1 MFTEIEHSFSSLC
14 HYGKNF
20 NPYTEVV
27 FSMKK
32 SLGARTL
39 ASLTPVWLIGTYDKE
54 GKPNL
59 MAAAWVGICCSKP
72 PCVAVSL
79 RKATYTYGNIVERKA
94 LTANIPSEAYIR
106 ESDYAGI
113 ASGRDVDK
121 FSSLKLT
128 PVKSDITDAPYVE
141 ECQMVL
147 ECKVIHTIE
156 IGLHTKFVCE
166 ILDVKADSSVLNSK
180 GLPDMEK
187 IKQLLFD
194 TGNRSYY
201 GVGSCI
207 GQAFSIGKDIK

>member
-1 MFTEIEHSFSSLC
+1 
-14 HYGKNF
+14 
-20 NPYTEVV
+20 
-27 FSMKK
+27 MKQ

-39 ASLTPVWLIGTYDKE
+39 ASLTPVWMIGTYDKG

-72 PCVAVSL
+72 PCIAVSL

-94 LTANIPSEAYIR
+94 LTANIPSKTYIR

-128 PVKSDITDAPYVE
+128 PIKSDIVDAPYVE
-141 ECQMVL
+141 EFPMAL
-147 ECKVIHTIE
+147 ECKVIHIVE
-156 IGLHTKFVCE
+156 IGLHTEFICE

-180 GLPDMEK
+180 GLPDMKK

-207 GQAFSIGKDIK
+207 GQAFSIGKNILNDSK